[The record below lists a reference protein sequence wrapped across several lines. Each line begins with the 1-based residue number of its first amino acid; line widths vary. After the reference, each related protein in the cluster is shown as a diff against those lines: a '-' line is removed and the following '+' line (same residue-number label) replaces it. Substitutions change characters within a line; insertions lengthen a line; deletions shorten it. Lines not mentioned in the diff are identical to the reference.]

1 VQYLGLLENVRVR
14 RAGFAYR
21 AEFERFLMRY
31 KKLSSKTWG
40 VWGEWAGSPM
50 DGCRTLLTDLQLDTS
65 QWQLG
70 KSKVFVRYPETLFHL
85 EECLERRVSV
95 FLTF

>member
-1 VQYLGLLENVRVR
+1 LLENVRVR

-50 DGCRTLLTDLQLDTS
+50 DGCRTLLTDLQLDTT
-65 QWQLG
+65 QW
-70 KSKVFVRYPETLFHL
+70 
-85 EECLERRVSV
+85 
-95 FLTF
+95 